1 MPLIAGPLHVV
12 VVLLL
17 VAGVAKLA
25 RPGATADVARAAG
38 IPVSVSLVRMFA
50 FLEVGAAGAVLVF
63 GGWQASLGVAVLYGA
78 FAIFVIMLSV
88 RGISTAGCGCFGQET
103 EEPPG
108 RIHVALDVAAAVI
121 ALVAV
126 ASPVPD
132 VASVLSDQPLL
143 GMPYIG
149 FVFMGVW
156 LSMVVLTEFP
166 RLMRIASESA
176 T

>member
-1 MPLIAGPLHVV
+1 MPLIAGPFHIVV
-12 VVLLL
+12 GLLAI
-17 VAGVAKLA
+17 AGVAKLA
-25 RPGATADVARAAG
+25 RPAATADVARAAG
-38 IPVSVSLVRMFA
+38 IPASQAVVRIFA
-50 FLEVGAAGAVLVF
+50 LLEVGAAATALVF
-63 GGWQASLGVAVLYGA
+63 GGWQAALGIALLYGA
-78 FAIFVIMLSV
+78 FAVFVIMLSV
-88 RGISTAGCGCFGQET
+88 RGIETAGCGCFGQET

-108 RIHVALDVAAAVI
+108 RIHVGLDLVAAAI
-121 ALVAV
+121 ALLAV

-132 VASVLSDQPLL
+132 LASVLAVQPLA

-149 FVFMGVW
+149 FVLMGVW